1 MQHIPDIVS
10 ELISNGGFPTKH
22 LSYSSLKEYLGN
34 PRSFLKKYIR
44 YEFDDQTKSVLMV
57 GKAVHKSLEIFFE
70 KYKIGEIM
78 PIDDANFLN
87 PGEDGVIRQTVELVG
102 IDHFRRELL
111 ITRIK

>member
-1 MQHIPDIVS
+1 MVQIPEVVR

-57 GKAVHKSLEIFFE
+57 GKAVHKSLEVFFE
-70 KYKIGEIM
+70 KYKVYDHM
-78 PIDDANFLN
+78 PI
-87 PGEDGVIRQTVELVG
+87 EHSEEHTYE
-102 IDHFRRELL
+102 E
-111 ITRIK
+111 

>member
-78 PIDDANFLN
+78 PIDNADFLN
-87 PGEDGVIRQTVELVG
+87 PNEDGVIRQTVELVG